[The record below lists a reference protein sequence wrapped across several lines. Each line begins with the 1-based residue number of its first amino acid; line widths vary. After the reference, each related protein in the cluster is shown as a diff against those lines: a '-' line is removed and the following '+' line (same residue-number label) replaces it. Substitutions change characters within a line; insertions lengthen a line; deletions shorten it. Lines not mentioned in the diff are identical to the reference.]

1 MKLTSFPA
9 PLGAALLAGLVVA
22 PLTVGAVA
30 HERAQVASTRAQQN
44 GKTVRVSGIVRD
56 EMNAIALP
64 GIPVQVV
71 GTEQVVYTDVD
82 GRYVVD
88 VAPGTHQLQV
98 AMDGYQEKT
107 IEVDTNGGRDVTVD
121 VGLSMARYAETVTV
135 TADAADAPTSSA
147 EAQLIERKQA
157 HVITDNVGAQD
168 MKANGDSD
176 AAAALSRVTG
186 LSVVDNQYVFV
197 RGLGERYSNT
207 TLAGSVLP
215 TTEPDKKV
223 VPLDLFP
230 AGLLDSVHVNK
241 SYSPD
246 RSAEF
251 AGGLVQIVPLKLPT
265 RPMLDLSYG
274 ISAFSTATGK
284 RIPASPLGNHDW
296 LGFDNGARSLP
307 SGIPGSKIVR
317 RGIFTPDVGYSPEE
331 ITGFGRLLGNEW
343 QPQLT
348 DGAPG
353 QNWSAVFG
361 NRFGRFGV
369 IASVTQS
376 YKEQFVHEE
385 RRFFRIAEGTELEAV
400 SDYDMEYGTEKAQL
414 GVVGNLA
421 YQFTPNHR
429 IGVENFYT
437 HSGRDEG
444 RLFEGPNTENNF
456 YYRNAR
462 LQFIEEGLMAN
473 AASGEHF
480 FHGMRNSRLDWRASF
495 ARAHRHEPDL
505 RETLYQAP
513 LVRSPDGSFS
523 SGGTF
528 LLADESQSGFRMFN
542 TLDDETLDLAANWSL
557 FGATAG
563 RPTQFKFGLNYVER
577 ARDFSSRRF
586 RFIPSVL
593 NKDGAVPVNLAL
605 EPEAL
610 FTSSNIG
617 SAFRFNEET
626 RPVDAY
632 DGEQITTAGYG
643 MVDWV
648 LSGSSRLVAGARVE
662 RFDQVVDSFDPF
674 GLFVATVTSENE
686 NTDIFP
692 GVNFVQTLTP
702 TSNLRVSYS
711 TTVNRPEFRELA
723 SFEFTDVV
731 GNRAIRGNPD
741 LERALIQ
748 NVDARWEMFTGG
760 RNVIAASAFYK
771 YFDAPIER
779 VVIAGAQPIAT
790 FQNAGTARNYGFEL
804 EAGQD
809 LFGALFVN
817 ANYTF
822 VDSQISLRPEQRSVQ
837 TSLERP
843 LAGQS
848 KNLFNLTAE
857 VTAGGFSGRVLF
869 NFFGDRISDVGAN
882 QAPDI
887 IEQGRGSL
895 DLVFS
900 QRVGRLGVRFTVE
913 NLADSDYLFTQGDRD
928 QRLYRLGRT
937 FALSFG
943 YDVF

>member
-1 MKLTSFPA
+1 MTLTSSSKH
-9 PLGAALLAGLVVA
+9 LTTVLCAALLVVCSMA
-22 PLTVGAVA
+22 SA
-30 HERAQVASTRAQQN
+30 AQDD
-44 GKTVRVSGIVRD
+44 TVRVVGVVRD

-82 GRYVVD
+82 GRYVLD
-88 VAPGTHQLQV
+88 LTFGTHEIKV

-107 IEVDTNGGRDVTVD
+107 VTVVANGRRNLTVD
-121 VGLSMARYAETVTV
+121 IGLSMARYAETVTV
-135 TADAADAPTSSA
+135 TADVVDAQTSSA

-157 HVITDNVGAQD
+157 QVITDNMGAQD
-168 MKANGDSD
+168 MRSNGDSD
-176 AAAALSRVTG
+176 AAAAMSRVTG
-186 LSVVDNQYVFV
+186 LSVVDKQYVFV

-230 AGLLDSVHVNK
+230 AGLLDSVQVSK

-265 RPMLDLSYG
+265 RPVVDLSYG
-274 ISAFSTATGK
+274 VSVLSSSTGK
-284 RIPASPLGNHDW
+284 RIPLSPLGNRDW
-296 LGFDNGARSLP
+296 LGFDGGARALP
-307 SGIPGSKIVR
+307 GGIPSSKIVR
-317 RGIFTPDVGYSPEE
+317 RGTFTPDVGFSPDE
-331 ITGFGRLLGNEW
+331 ITQFGRLLGNQW
-343 QPQLT
+343 QPAPV

-361 NRFGRFGV
+361 NRFGRLGIV
-369 IASVTQS
+369 ASVTQS
-376 YKEQFVHEE
+376 YKEQYVAEE
-385 RRFFRIAEGTELEAV
+385 RRFFRIAEGTQLEAV
-400 SDYDMEYGTEKAQL
+400 SDYEMQYGTQKAQL
-414 GVVGNLA
+414 GILGNVA
-421 YQFTPNHR
+421 YPFTSNHR
-429 IGVENFYT
+429 GGVENFYT

-444 RLFEGPNTENNF
+444 RFFEGPNTENNF
-456 YYRNAR
+456 YYRNSR
-462 LQFIEEGLMAN
+462 LQFIEEGLLSN

-480 FHGMRNSRLDWRASF
+480 FQGMRNSRIDWRASF
-495 ARAHRHEPDL
+495 ARASRDEPDL
-505 RETLYQAP
+505 REVLYQGP
-513 LVRSPDGSFS
+513 L
-523 SGGTF
+523 SGTGTF
-528 LLADESQSGFRMFN
+528 VLADESQSGFRMFTN
-542 TLDDETLDLAANWSL
+542 LDDETVDVAGNWSIL
-557 FGATAG
+557 GGIAG
-563 RPTQFKFGLNYVER
+563 RPTQFKVGLNHVAR
-577 ARDFSSRRF
+577 TRDFASRRF

-593 NKDGAVPVNLAL
+593 NKDGAVPVDLAL
-605 EPEAL
+605 QPEEL
-610 FTSSNIG
+610 FTSLNIG

-632 DGEQITTAGYG
+632 DGEQTTTAGYG

-648 LSGSSRLVAGARVE
+648 LSDRSRVIAGARVE
-662 RFDQVVDSFDPF
+662 RFHQVVNSFDPF

-692 GVNFVQTLTP
+692 GVNFVQALTP
-702 TSNLRVSYS
+702 SSNLRFGYS

-741 LERALIQ
+741 LVRALIQ
-748 NVDARWEMFTGG
+748 NVDARWEMFRGG
-760 RNVIAASAFYK
+760 RNVLAASAFYK
-771 YFDAPIER
+771 FFDSPIER

-790 FQNAGTARNYGFEL
+790 FQNADTARNYGFEI
-804 EAGQD
+804 EAGHEW
-809 LFGALFVN
+809 FGALFLN

-822 VDSQISLRPEQRSVQ
+822 VDSRISLRPEQRTVQ
-837 TSLERP
+837 TALQRP

-848 KNLFNLTAE
+848 KNLFNVMAE
-857 VTAGGFSGRVLF
+857 VTARRFSGRLLY

-887 IEQGRGSL
+887 VEQGRGSL
-895 DLVFS
+895 DMVLS
-900 QRVGRLGVRFTVE
+900 QRLGRLGARFTIE
-913 NLADSDYLFTQGDRD
+913 NLFDSEYLFTQGDRD
-928 QRLYRLGRT
+928 QRVFTLGRT
-937 FALSFG
+937 FGLSFG
-943 YDVF
+943 YNVF